1 MRIRQV
7 DAINNGDVLTEAIM
21 NEQKNVIIPA
31 GTVLKVDYIPLIK
44 SLGVDTVMIDD
55 PYENYEN
62 THTIIPKESFDQYV
76 AKVQKNTSIRTAV
89 PDYMNSRL
97 LRTNW

>member
-31 GTVLKVDYIPLIK
+31 GTVLKMDYIPLIK

-55 PYENYEN
+55 PYENYE
-62 THTIIPKESFDQYV
+62 HIPLSP
-76 AKVQKNTSIRTAV
+76 KNPLTSMWQRF
-89 PDYMNSRL
+89 RL
-97 LRTNW
+97 